1 MSLDP
6 ARTQTRARFAKQLGE
21 DVYFLDQLQ
30 AAGLLVLAEDGRVLV
45 EDTKQAM
52 YAAQDRVAAIPRI
65 RTATFAEFAR
75 LIGRTAPWVTQLRK
89 DGRLVLTEDG
99 KRVKVDASRAL
110 IRETEDPAKAGVAE
124 RHEADRQSRTG
135 APAPAPAPAA
145 PSLPADDP
153 EDDVDEWLPAEGGHK
168 LRRAKALADKE
179 EALAEKARREN
190 LVEMGK
196 LLPADQV
203 ESALFAA
210 ATTLRTTLESLPDT
224 LAPELAA
231 ARDEGKVRVIVAEAI
246 EHALEEISRAFNAI
260 AKPEAA

>member
-1 MSLDP
+1 M
-6 ARTQTRARFAKQLGE
+6 
-21 DVYFLDQLQ
+21 
-30 AAGLLVLAEDGRVLV
+30 
-45 EDTKQAM
+45 
-52 YAAQDRVAAIPRI
+52 
-65 RTATFAEFAR
+65 
-75 LIGRTAPWVTQLRK
+75 
-89 DGRLVLTEDG
+89 
-99 KRVKVDASRAL
+99 KVDASRAL

-124 RHEADRQSRTG
+124 RHEADRHSRTG
-135 APAPAPAPAA
+135 APAPAPAA
-145 PSLPADDP
+145 PSLPAEDP